1 MANDS
6 AGIQGAQIVVDGVG
20 KRYGRHTAL
29 ESVTTTFDPGQRVG
43 IVGESGSGK
52 STLARLVMGLERPT
66 SGAIVVDGLELG
78 QRLATPSGRRDYWRR
93 VQLVQQD
100 TASSFNPRFTFA
112 RALSVPAQRLLGL
125 DLRAAETEAARVV
138 DAVGLPDRLLEARPA
153 QLSGG
158 QRQRMALARA
168 LVVRPSV
175 LVCDEA
181 VSALDVS
188 AQGRVLNLVKT
199 YAVETGATLVFIS
212 HGLPATAFVS
222 EEMVVMYRGR
232 LVERGDTDTLMA
244 APTDD
249 YTAGLVASYRELAA
263 T

>member
-1 MANDS
+1 MITA
-6 AGIQGAQIVVDGVG
+6 AGLTGAQIVVDGVG

-29 ESVTTTFDPGQRVG
+29 ETVTTTFEPGQKVG

-66 SGAIVVDGLELG
+66 SGEVVVDGRELG
-78 QRLATPSGRRDYWRR
+78 SQLSTATGRRDYWRR
-93 VQLVQQD
+93 VQMVQQD
-100 TASSFNPRFTFA
+100 TSSSFNPRFTFT

-125 DLRAAETEAARVV
+125 DRAAAEAEAARVV
-138 DAVGLPDRLLEARPA
+138 DQVGLPERLLASRPS

-168 LVVRPSV
+168 LICKPQV

-199 YAVETGATLVFIS
+199 YAAESGATLLFIS

-222 EEMVVMYRGR
+222 DEMVVLYRGR
-232 LVERGDTDTLMA
+232 LRERGATTDLLA
-244 APTDD
+244 SPTDD

-263 T
+263 G